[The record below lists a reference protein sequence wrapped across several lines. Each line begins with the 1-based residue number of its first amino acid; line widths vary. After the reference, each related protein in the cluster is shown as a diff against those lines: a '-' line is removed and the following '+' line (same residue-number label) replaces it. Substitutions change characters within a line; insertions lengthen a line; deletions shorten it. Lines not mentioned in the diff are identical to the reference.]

1 VIEGLCSRATL
12 AYSWHFPREGPD
24 AQHDTDHSPDSLK
37 PSALAGLTDEVLVG
51 RARNKDVAAFEELL
65 GRYEDKLYRLAMRF
79 VRNENDAQEIL
90 QDVFLSAWRN
100 LPGFE
105 GRAQFGSWMYRVTV
119 NAALMFLRARNRH
132 PEVMLD
138 DIEPGTLHKVAEQS
152 VHGSSEDWSQ
162 RPDEQFQSEE
172 LRRHIQT
179 AVDALPDGLRTSFW
193 CATWKVFPPRRRPI
207 CSACR
212 CLRSRHA
219 CTAPAWPCVRPSGS
233 TSRRRAAQG
242 CDEHD
247 VCPAVDLRR
256 GPAGR
261 RAQSGGGAQC
271 AC

>member
-1 VIEGLCSRATL
+1 MPVS
-12 AYSWHFPREGPD
+12 
-24 AQHDTDHSPDSLK
+24 DTAHSPDGAKS
-37 PSALAGLTDEVLVG
+37 SALAGLTDEVLVA
-51 RARNKDVAAFEELL
+51 RARSKDVAAFEELL

-138 DIEPGTLHKVAEQS
+138 DIEPGVLHKAAEQS

-162 RPDEQFQSEE
+162 RPDEQLQSEE

-179 AVDALPDGLRTSFW
+179 AVEALPDGLRT
-193 CATWKVFPPRRRPI
+193 VFLVRDVEGL
-207 CSACR
+207 STEE
-212 CLRSRHA
+212 
-219 CTAPAWPCVRPSGS
+219 TAELLGLSL
-233 TSRRRAAQG
+233 
-242 CDEHD
+242 
-247 VCPAVDLRR
+247 PAVKTRLHRARLALREAI
-256 GPAGR
+256 GNYFAP
-261 RAQSGGGAQC
+261 
-271 AC
+271 